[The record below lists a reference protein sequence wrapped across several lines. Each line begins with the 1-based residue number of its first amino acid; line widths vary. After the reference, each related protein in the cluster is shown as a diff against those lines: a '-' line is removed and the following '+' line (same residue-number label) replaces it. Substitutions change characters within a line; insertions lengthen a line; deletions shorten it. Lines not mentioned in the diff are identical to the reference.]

1 MKKKQ
6 IYPILALVMLSVV
19 SLTSCNFITNSSS
32 SNDLVSSSTTSTTSD
47 TSSNFSTT
55 SSSSTTTT
63 TTTTTT
69 TITTSNPT
77 PPKELVSVSL
87 TLNNDNYYVGQSYNG
102 MLDITIFAN
111 YSDNSSVDI
120 TQDINNLETY
130 VVDTSDSHQIS
141 GMSILHSSG
150 YYNGF
155 ISFSYLNE
163 NYDFNET
170 FFLKSLLDNERK
182 TITSIEILN
191 YDSNPSIG
199 SVYNKESLDLKIV
212 FDNDT
217 KGYELIKYNDN
228 LSSRLNLVL
237 NLGNG
242 DINLINNPLN
252 ASSDTYYLYVED
264 SITKIKSMAVTF
276 TISGGGFVKLE
287 NVSIVASDVD
297 SGYAPSLG
305 DVKILVI
312 PIHLNRGNS
321 SITAL
326 SFNNSDLTRLNK
338 LYFGSNLDAQDEDW
352 PFSFKDYYET
362 ASFDQMSISG
372 MVSEVYYEDQ
382 YTISSVNN
390 DQSMESL
397 YNVFS
402 NALDFVYQSH
412 SDIDWSSYDANN
424 DGYIDNVHFI
434 NNAGNGVEW
443 SDVLW
448 PHMSQA
454 NIQPTNNRLGI
465 NVYSMSQLT
474 SFDDGISTA
483 VHEQG
488 HIFGLMDY
496 YDYTSSSEGGY
507 VDYIGYA
514 DMQSGNAFDWNSY
527 SKLSM
532 GWIEPYVID
541 GTKDSA
547 TITLQA
553 ASLNGDCLI
562 IPANYE
568 TFNGSA
574 FDEYFLIELF
584 SPYNNNEFD
593 WYMWDNQ
600 LGSSYSSVDSSFSGL
615 GDYGARMYHVNSTLY
630 ELTNAQFM
638 SDWYSYYMYF
648 DEKIKINT
656 KEELLQAYNSP
667 TSYAGLFITNSSNS
681 SDYLGFNVDDPIIE
695 DSKLLTIIQAKNEN
709 TFASETSSY
718 YDDHVLDSEDM
729 FQEGDVF
736 TFDEYSH
743 FLSKGDRHNI
753 TTMDNGEIFPYEI
766 IFDKMSKESVT
777 ITINK
782 VI

>member
-6 IYPILALVMLSVV
+6 IYPILTLVMLSVV
-19 SLTSCNFITNSSS
+19 TLTSCNFLTNSSS
-32 SNDLVSSSTTSTTSD
+32 SNGGTTTSTTSD

-55 SSSSTTTT
+55 SSSSTT

-87 TLNNDNYYVGQSYNG
+87 TLNNDNYYVGQSYNE
-102 MLDITIFAN
+102 MLNITIFAN
-111 YSDNSSVDI
+111 YSDDSSVDI

-170 FFLKSLLDNERK
+170 FFLQSLLDNESK
-182 TITSIEILN
+182 TITSIEIIN

-217 KGYELIKYNDN
+217 EGYELIKYNDN
-228 LSSRLNLVL
+228 LSSRLNLIL
-237 NLGNG
+237 NLGDG
-242 DINLINNPLN
+242 DINLIDNPLN

-276 TISGGGFVKLE
+276 TINGGGFVKLE

-326 SFNNSDLTRLNK
+326 NFNNNDLNRLNK

-390 DQSMESL
+390 DESMETL

-541 GTKDSA
+541 GTKDSV

-562 IPANYE
+562 IPANYG

-600 LGSSYSSVDSSFSGL
+600 LGSSYSSVDNSFSGL
-615 GDYGARMYHVNSTLY
+615 GDYGVRMYHVNSTLY

-648 DEKIKINT
+648 DEKIKINS

-681 SDYLGFNVDDPIIE
+681 SDYLGFNVDDSIIE

-709 TFASETSSY
+709 TFASETSY
-718 YDDHVLDSEDM
+718 FYDDHVLDSEDM